1 LLIGSHQVLVF
12 SHPFIIGGKARD
24 ENAAIAA
31 IAALLHKYFLAD
43 FAAKP
48 PSPNPFPKALGKG
61 NEMP

>member
-1 LLIGSHQVLVF
+1 VV
-12 SHPFIIGGKARD
+12 KARD

-31 IAALLHKYFLAD
+31 IAALLHRYFLAD

-48 PSPNPFPKALGKG
+48 LSPNPFPKALGKR